1 MAWGTAHYGSGSD
14 SIDLPV
20 ATLPEGR
27 EGVAWQMVG
36 DNDLSALEL
45 VEILAHC
52 ASTVAAAQY
61 RMMHAASLIHD
72 QYAEDYAY
80 ERSLVDS
87 GERTPTELMDSVAAG
102 GDPCSDFG
110 PDGLERAIAEVGAIL
125 TVTPSR
131 AKALIVAGDAAR
143 YRLVFTASTLAE
155 GRIDLDRF
163 LIAVKRTDLCS
174 PEAIDD
180 IDAHLAGAILDN
192 PPMSTRRFTTLVDSL
207 IAKWDPE
214 ADRRQTER
222 NKADRKVT
230 VTPDRF
236 ARGNSRL
243 GASLPAMDGAA
254 VDAKLNAMA
263 VSVHSADPRTKQ
275 QRRADALVALA
286 KGRTELPCLC
296 EACTAIADDHPE
308 CAGVGTSEVDPPS
321 TDTATGLPL
330 SEANPLGARPVF
342 HIVVNLSTLL
352 GLDNDPGFLDGHG
365 IIDAATMRS
374 MLAEADRSYINPHAR
389 QPDRQA
395 TRYTPGKK
403 LISLVRAGELCCT
416 FPGCNAPVWTA
427 DVDHTTPFDHRNPT
441 QGGQT
446 VLGNLKPLCRF
457 HHRIKTF
464 TSWQDYQDDLGHI
477 RYQSPTG
484 HEFHAAFFTGRTLF
498 PGLIPRRDPDHP
510 ARATLDVAREARIAK
525 HADDQRR
532 WDEANPPPF

>member
-1 MAWGTAHYGSGSD
+1 MTWGAAHYDDTGGQDGPEVTGS
-14 SIDLPV
+14 PV
-20 ATLPEGR
+20 ATLPEGPDR
-27 EGVAWQMVG
+27 VARQMAG
-36 DNDLSALEL
+36 DNDLSATSL
-45 VEILAHC
+45 VEVLAHC

-61 RMMHAASLIHD
+61 RMMCTASLIHD
-72 QYAEDYAY
+72 QRAEDYAY

-87 GERTPTELMDSVAAG
+87 GERTPAELLDSVAAG
-102 GDPCSDFG
+102 KDPYSDFG

-125 TVTPSR
+125 TVTPAR

-163 LIAVKRTDLCS
+163 LGAVKRTDLCS
-174 PEAIDD
+174 PEAITD

-207 IAKWDPE
+207 IARWDPE
-214 ADRRQTER
+214 ADRRQAER
-222 NKADRKVT
+222 NMADRKVT

-254 VDAKLNAMA
+254 VDAKLNELAD
-263 VSVHSADPRTKQ
+263 SVHSGDPRTRQ

-286 KGRTELPCLC
+286 KGRTALPCLC
-296 EACTAIADDHPE
+296 EACTAVPD
-308 CAGVGTSEVDPPS
+308 VDEDRLAAPTES
-321 TDTATGLPL
+321 G
-330 SEANPLGARPVF
+330 SQGARPMF

-365 IIDAATMRS
+365 IIDAASMRS
-374 MLAEADRSYINPHAR
+374 LLAEAERSYINPHTK
-389 QPDRQA
+389 QPAEQA
-395 TRYTPGKK
+395 TKYTPSKK
-403 LISLVRAGELCCT
+403 LINLVKAGELCCA

-427 DVDHTTPFDHRNPT
+427 DIDHTNPFDHRNPT
-441 QGGQT
+441 AGGRT

-464 TSWQDYQDDLGHI
+464 TSWQDYQDDLGHSW
-477 RYQSPTG
+477 YLSPTG

-510 ARATLDVAREARIAK
+510 ARATLDAAREARIAK
-525 HADDQRR
+525 HADDRRR